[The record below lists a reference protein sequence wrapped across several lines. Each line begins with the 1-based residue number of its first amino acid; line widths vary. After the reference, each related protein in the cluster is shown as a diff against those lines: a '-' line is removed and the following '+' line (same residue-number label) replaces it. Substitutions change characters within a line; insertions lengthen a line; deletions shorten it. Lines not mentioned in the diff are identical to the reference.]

1 MVKSRV
7 IIFSFVTLLCTNA
20 TAGGLFFSDGGGNAP
35 VAPRATTTG
44 GLFFGEQDK
53 AKDKGDDAA
62 VSGQSAKI
70 DQNSETYAPQ
80 EPPRASMA
88 PVMSYGD
95 PVVSMD
101 LSQQPGESEDQ
112 YLKRSKEFYE
122 KSSAELKS
130 SMDDFNRQM
139 RALSPKR

>member
-1 MVKSRV
+1 MVKYSA
-7 IIFSFVTLLCTNA
+7 IMFSIVSVFSTNA
-20 TAGGLFFSDGGGNAP
+20 IAGGLFFSDSGSKAP
-35 VAPRATTTG
+35 VAAKSSSG
-44 GLFFGEQDK
+44 GLFFGEKDK
-53 AKDKGDDAA
+53 AKINNSA
-62 VSGQSAKI
+62 VSGSDQSVSI
-70 DQNSETYAPQ
+70 DEQDSAAYAPK

-112 YLKRSKEFYE
+112 YLKRSKAFYE
-122 KSSAELKS
+122 QSSAELKS
-130 SMDDFNRQM
+130 SMEDFNRQM